1 MHIAVDTFPLIL
13 SGVILV
19 IAIREGD
26 VRGGPEEMKGINREK
41 QLTGSRW
48 PGREGSSSLR
58 EL

>member
-19 IAIREGD
+19 IAIRGGD
-26 VRGGPEEMKGINREK
+26 VGGGPEEMKGINREK

-48 PGREGSSSLR
+48 PGREVQQ
-58 EL
+58 